1 MASTP
6 RPPKK
11 TAAAAR
17 KSPAKKAAPSRVP
30 VRAPARRP
38 AARRPAAAPKE
49 AKADKPKKAK
59 LVRDSFTIP
68 KAEYAALQE
77 LKQRSSVSGT
87 PAKKSE
93 ILRAGIMVLA
103 GMNEAAL
110 RFALAAVPPIKTGRP
125 ARE

>member
-1 MASTP
+1 MASKPQP
-6 RPPKK
+6 RKK

-17 KSPAKKAAPSRVP
+17 KSPTKKAAPSRVP
-30 VRAPARRP
+30 VHAPAPRP
-38 AARRPAAAPKE
+38 AVRRPAAAPKE
-49 AKADKPKKAK
+49 VKADKPRKAK

-68 KAEYAALQE
+68 KAEFAVLQE

-110 RFALAAVPPIKTGRP
+110 RFALSAVPPIKTGRP

>member
-1 MASTP
+1 
-6 RPPKK
+6 
-11 TAAAAR
+11 
-17 KSPAKKAAPSRVP
+17 V
-30 VRAPARRP
+30 
-38 AARRPAAAPKE
+38 RRPAAAPKE
-49 AKADKPKKAK
+49 VKADKPRKAK

-68 KAEYAALQE
+68 KAEFAVLQE

-110 RFALAAVPPIKTGRP
+110 RFALSAVPPIKTGRP

>member
-38 AARRPAAAPKE
+38 AAAPKE

-68 KAEYAALQE
+68 KAEYAVLQE

>member
-1 MASTP
+1 MASKPQP
-6 RPPKK
+6 RKK

-17 KSPAKKAAPSRVP
+17 KSPTKKAAPSRVP
-30 VRAPARRP
+30 VHAPAPRP
-38 AARRPAAAPKE
+38 AVRRPAAAPR
-49 AKADKPKKAK
+49 KAK

-68 KAEYAALQE
+68 KAEFAVLQE

-110 RFALAAVPPIKTGRP
+110 RFALSAVPPIKTGRP